1 MVIISYNFYKV
12 SQDLPRVT
20 PPSPEEV
27 TMTPPRPVGVTRMV
41 TNQLNLPTPT
51 KENTHKPPPIT
62 PPTTHVAT
70 TIQTPIAP
78 TPQKEEILTPTKDG
92 NHFLG
97 TKEDERK
104 RMEDDRDGV
113 ESSEDDKI
121 RKKMIPGRHP
131 AIEVIKG
138 WSPPRIVQGWSPPR
152 TLGDP
157 PSGEV
162 KHPENQEVP
171 ERLSS
176 RANDIRIKK
185 THNKNTGSN
194 AVEIRRPPCVTVHG
208 TRLTDIQSSRKINV
222 KKITTN
228 DRKLS

>member
-1 MVIISYNFYKV
+1 
-12 SQDLPRVT
+12 
-20 PPSPEEV
+20 
-27 TMTPPRPVGVTRMV
+27 
-41 TNQLNLPTPT
+41 
-51 KENTHKPPPIT
+51 
-62 PPTTHVAT
+62 
-70 TIQTPIAP
+70 
-78 TPQKEEILTPTKDG
+78 
-92 NHFLG
+92 
-97 TKEDERK
+97 
-104 RMEDDRDGV
+104 MEDDRDGV

-138 WSPPRIVQGWSPPR
+138 WSPPR

-176 RANDIRIKK
+176 RANNIRIKK

-222 KKITTN
+222 KKVTTN